1 MRTRLI
7 AGVALALAGG
17 AAPAADGGD
26 WRAEIGVEGRV
37 FFTAPADPRQSGG
50 DVSLR
55 LQPEFYAEWNDRSTS
70 VTFTPFGR
78 LDSADD
84 ERTHWDIREAY
95 LRHRSGDFE
104 TRIGVRKV
112 FWGATESA
120 HLVDIINQTDGV
132 ENPDGEDKLGQ
143 PMLNLAW
150 TRAGHTLD
158 MFVLPYFRER
168 TFPGV
173 DGRLRPAS
181 LGPPFEAFAVSVDN
195 DHAVYESSDEEQ
207 HLDFA
212 ARYVFSGG
220 DLDLGVSH
228 FSGTA
233 RAPRFRPEDAVLA
246 DGVLLVPFYDLV
258 ERSGLEATYVAGGWL
273 YKLEGIYQ
281 HSELEDYSAAAG
293 GFEYTHTGVFGT
305 ALDVGLL
312 AEYLWDERGAQAA
325 PFNNDIFIGTRI
337 AANDTAGSELLVGA
351 IVDADT
357 QSLFANLEASRRLG
371 SGLKLTLEV
380 RVFSG
385 APPSDPAYAF
395 RADDYASME
404 LTYFY

>member
-7 AGVALALAGG
+7 AGVALALAGA

-26 WRAEIGVEGRV
+26 LRAEIGVEGRV

-150 TRAGHTLD
+150 TRAGHTVDL
-158 MFVLPYFRER
+158 FVLPYFRER
-168 TFPGV
+168 TFPGRHHQFSLAIKGRTAAV
-173 DGRLRPAS
+173 RLRAAFHANVRS
-181 LGPPFEAFAVSVDN
+181 VRRDRSDLESVRRLLRKRDPPVRHDRGRKGRAVPGRQRARV
-195 DHAVYESSDEEQ
+195 
-207 HLDFA
+207 FA
-212 ARYVFSGG
+212 ASVHRP
-220 DLDLGVSH
+220 DAK
-228 FSGTA
+228 GTTLA
-233 RAPRFRPEDAVLA
+233 IGIEKDGLSILRPR
-246 DGVLLVPFYDLV
+246 G
-258 ERSGLEATYVAGGWL
+258 RSA
-273 YKLEGIYQ
+273 
-281 HSELEDYSAAAG
+281 HR
-293 GFEYTHTGVFGT
+293 TGC
-305 ALDVGLL
+305 
-312 AEYLWDERGAQAA
+312 
-325 PFNNDIFIGTRI
+325 
-337 AANDTAGSELLVGA
+337 S
-351 IVDADT
+351 
-357 QSLFANLEASRRLG
+357 
-371 SGLKLTLEV
+371 
-380 RVFSG
+380 
-385 APPSDPAYAF
+385 
-395 RADDYASME
+395 
-404 LTYFY
+404 